1 MKEKCMTFVDATNR
15 TKHSKNSKFNHTKL
29 AQANELVGLPNNHVG
44 GLRTQRLTFFSASA
58 LLMPTCLQ
66 GISFGYLALIFLERG
81 GNTSPTLF
89 NRRVAHQAPSFG
101 GKLTIWAES
110 SQPPHVAIAQDDV
123 REVAHQ
129 PPPHSVFLQR
139 QKFR

>member
-29 AQANELVGLPNNHVG
+29 AQANELVGLPKNHVG

-66 GISFGYLALIFLERG
+66 GISFGYLALIFFVTWRQYITYFVQQNG
-81 GNTSPTLF
+81 GPSGPLF
-89 NRRVAHQAPSFG
+89 WW
-101 GKLTIWAES
+101 KT
-110 SQPPHVAIAQDDV
+110 DD
-123 REVAHQ
+123 
-129 PPPHSVFLQR
+129 LG
-139 QKFR
+139 